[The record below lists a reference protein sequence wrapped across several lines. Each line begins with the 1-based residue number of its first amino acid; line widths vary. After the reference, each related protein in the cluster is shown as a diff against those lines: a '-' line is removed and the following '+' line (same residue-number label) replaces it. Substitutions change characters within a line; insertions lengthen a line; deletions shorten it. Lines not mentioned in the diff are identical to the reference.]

1 MIFDENSWMVFA
13 SRILLINHK
22 FERMPI
28 IGVFYHYVN
37 VCCEL
42 FVLSLPILINDF
54 SEALH
59 RKMKKRMSRD
69 ARCQML

>member
-37 VCCEL
+37 VCFEL

-54 SEALH
+54 FGSLASKNE
-59 RKMKKRMSRD
+59 KD
-69 ARCQML
+69 NG